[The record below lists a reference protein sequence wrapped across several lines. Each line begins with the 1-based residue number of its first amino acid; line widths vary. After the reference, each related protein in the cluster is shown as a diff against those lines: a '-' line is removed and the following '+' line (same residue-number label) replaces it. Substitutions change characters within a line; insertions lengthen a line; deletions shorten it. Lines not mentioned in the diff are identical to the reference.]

1 VRIGLRPAARFC
13 NSICVRGQT
22 SHALVTHPDEGA
34 EERLKWSGAEERLK
48 WSSMNDRPHRPTA
61 ARRREARVNWTVA
74 RAAAVSDAIGGPVLS
89 QPVTGDRRGAIRAG
103 SRDDGRVG

>member
-13 NSICVRGQT
+13 NSICVRGLT
-22 SHALVTHPDEGA
+22 SHALVTHPDE
-34 EERLKWSGAEERLK
+34 GAEERLK

-74 RAAAVSDAIGGPVLS
+74 RAVAVSDAIGGPALS